1 MSGQERKLRDQC
13 ILHSRSL
20 RLLNDKEITG
30 AQRNYVLRLQQRVAE
45 AQRTATVTMKDE
57 QSRKRGGDDGSGGR
71 GAKRDRGGGGG
82 RRRK

>member
-1 MSGQERKLRDQC
+1 MTQYDVELYQRIEQLLGTKLEQHEYDE
-13 ILHSRSL
+13 S
-20 RLLNDKEITG
+20 
-30 AQRNYVLRLQQRVAE
+30 AVLRLQQRVAE

-71 GAKRDRGGGGG
+71 GAKRGRGGGGG